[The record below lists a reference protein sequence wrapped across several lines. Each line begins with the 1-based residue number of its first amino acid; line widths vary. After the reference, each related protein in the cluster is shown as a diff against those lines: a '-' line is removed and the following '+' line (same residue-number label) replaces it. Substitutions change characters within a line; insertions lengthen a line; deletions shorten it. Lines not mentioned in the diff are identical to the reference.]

1 MRTVS
6 IFTNCRNQ
14 AIRIPREFEFK
25 GVSELEIRK
34 EGDSLILS
42 PVRPTWRS
50 LIDGPKAPEDFLKER
65 TPVIDE
71 SRFIKDFS

>member
-6 IFTNCRNQ
+6 IFTNNRNQ

-34 EGDSLILS
+34 EGDSLILR

-50 LIDGPKAPEDFLKER
+50 LLDEPKADADFLKDRE
-65 TPVIDE
+65 PVIDE
-71 SRFIKDFS
+71 SFFIKDFE